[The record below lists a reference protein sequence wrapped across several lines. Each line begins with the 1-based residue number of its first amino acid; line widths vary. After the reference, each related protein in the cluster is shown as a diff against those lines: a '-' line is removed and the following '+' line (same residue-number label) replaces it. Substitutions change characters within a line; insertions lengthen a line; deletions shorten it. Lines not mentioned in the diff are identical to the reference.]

1 MGGALWKYQR
11 NCFTAEKSISGP
23 VSKILSITL
32 VKVCVSGK
40 TTAGVYHALTVIV
53 KIRPLADI
61 VVINVP
67 FRGL

>member
-1 MGGALWKYQR
+1 MAK
-11 NCFTAEKSISGP
+11 KSISGP
-23 VSKILSITL
+23 VSKILSMTL

-40 TTAGVYHALTVIV
+40 TTTEAYHALTVIV
-53 KIRPLADI
+53 KIRPLTNM